1 MVSPEFGNLESQLG
15 GEALKVEFRKSGKV
29 VEWQDRF
36 ESILELAEDEG
47 IQIPFECRQG
57 FCGECKIKMISG
69 EVSMEETQGLENG
82 DETGNVILPCVAIP
96 VTDVILES

>member
-1 MVSPEFGNLESQLG
+1 M
-15 GEALKVEFRKSGKV
+15 KVEFRKSGKV

-36 ESILELAEDEG
+36 ESILELAEDQG

-57 FCGECKIKMISG
+57 FCGECKVKMISG

-82 DETGNVILPCVAIP
+82 DEDGNVILPCVAIP
-96 VTDVILES
+96 IKDVILES

>member
-1 MVSPEFGNLESQLG
+1 M
-15 GEALKVEFRKSGKV
+15 KVEFRKSGRV

-36 ESILELAEDEG
+36 ESILDLAENEG

-69 EVSMEETQGLENG
+69 EVHMEETQGLEDG
-82 DETGNVILPCVAIP
+82 DESGNIILPCVAVP
-96 VTDVILES
+96 VTDVILEA